1 MAEINLTTLFGGI
14 NPLHNINPAH
24 VNFRGSEKVLAFQS
38 ESVEPYKDSFVTNP
52 FKDNF
57 KSKAEI
63 ERLAKSSPRIMELLK
78 EYNLPLRVNMEA
90 LEEMR

>member
-1 MAEINLTTLFGGI
+1 MTKINLSTLFTTPVNSNVQNNPINFNGKFGI
-14 NPLHNINPAH
+14 STFSND
-24 VNFRGSEKVLAFQS
+24 GLA
-38 ESVEPYKDSFVTNP
+38 PYKDQFSTNP
-52 FKDNF
+52 LYNHF

-78 EYNLPLRVNMEA
+78 VYNLPLRVNMEA